1 MSDLPVEQTWMVLV
15 ELITDLRKRDVKID
29 PQIPDDIRMA
39 KTTIN
44 FYKVNP
50 ADPERMKEL
59 KRINDFINSAQD
71 KLIDLAETQGKD
83 YKAQWIE
90 KLTKASRGEK
100 IYDIPNKKSEFV
112 VGAPPGFTMVRITFK
127 TPMQEERVQEIAE
140 YNNVIIEFQT
150 DNIIVIY
157 GDKKNIQDRLKE
169 MSSFFTE
176 QLE

>member
-15 ELITDLRKRDVKID
+15 ELMTDLRKRDVKID
-29 PQIPDDIRMA
+29 PQIPEDIRMA

-59 KRINDFINSAQD
+59 KRINDFINAAQD
-71 KLIDLAETQGKD
+71 KLIDLAETEGEN
-83 YKAQWIE
+83 YNAQWIE

-100 IYDIPNKKSEFV
+100 IYDLPNKKSEFV

-127 TPMQEERVQEIAE
+127 APMQEERVQEIAE
-140 YNNVIIEFQT
+140 YHNVIIEFQT
-150 DNIIVIY
+150 DTLIVIY
-157 GDKKNIQDRLKE
+157 GDKQNIQDSLKE
-169 MSSFFTE
+169 ISSFFTE
-176 QLE
+176 QL